1 MKKLLNIHT
10 LIASTFLVSLL
21 FSSISYAEIAIIV
34 NKASTLTAAEA
45 SDIERVYL
53 GKSKNI
59 GGTEVTPINQEK
71 KAGLSEAFNKVVLNK
86 TSNQVKA
93 YWSKLVFT
101 GKGTPPQELSNDA
114 EVLNAV
120 KNDVNTIGYIDASVV
135 DDSVKVILKF

>member
-1 MKKLLNIHT
+1 M
-10 LIASTFLVSLL
+10 

-71 KAGLSEAFNKVVLNK
+71 NAGLSEAFNKVVLNK